1 MSPIG
6 SGKTPMP
13 TVAAFSNLE
22 CMTGPQ
28 IHPRD
33 LRVSDAERAHALQ
46 LLERATGRGYIDI
59 GEFSDRSRRAMEAR
73 TRADLNL
80 LLLDLPGLQLSG
92 RPYDPASTLPEPTP
106 SAAAAP
112 RSPGDVLQL
121 RGYGSRQFTGNWTVP
136 SLITV
141 EGMGAGTKLDF
152 TQAHL
157 TTPHVTIDFRS
168 NLGGTTHLRVP
179 PGTAVRYEGLDLRGA
194 AVHNNVPSAGF
205 HGPPPLSLSLVG
217 VKRYGAIHIRQPRT
231 GGLKKIVT
239 DLVDGWR

>member
-1 MSPIG
+1 
-6 SGKTPMP
+6 MP
-13 TVAAFSNLE
+13 VATWFSNLE
-22 CMTGPQ
+22 RMTGPQ

-33 LRVSDAERAHALQ
+33 LRVSDAERAHALR

-92 RPYDPASTLPEPTP
+92 RPFDPAAPLPVP
-106 SAAAAP
+106 AQAP
-112 RSPGDVLQL
+112 RSPGDVLHL

-152 TQAHL
+152 TQARL
-157 TTPHVTIDFRS
+157 TASHVTIEFAS
-168 NLGGTTHLRVP
+168 NLGGTVHLRVP
-179 PGTAVRYEGLDLRGA
+179 IGTVVRYDGLDLRGCS
-194 AVHNNVPSAGF
+194 VHDNLPPVTSV
-205 HGPPPLSLSLVG
+205 GPPPFTLTLVG
-217 VKRYGAIHIRQPRT
+217 VKRYGAIHIRQPRAT
-231 GGLKKIVT
+231 GVKKLIES
-239 DLVDGWR
+239 LVDGWR